1 LAGHGVDMV
10 KKPSRHDDTT
20 EVLDAPEVLTAPPL
34 KWASWPG
41 NNGLTTAQTTMSVG
55 TITGTGTGGQAPGAI
70 AVGDLL
76 IVAATAGLA
85 GGIQD
90 FTISGSGWTQ
100 ILNSTAGDDEIKTF
114 VWWKNATSAD
124 VTAAGVYTVTF
135 GTSQPEAYSW
145 AEWNFGQNAFV
156 DAWNGLW
163 SNVPTAT
170 NGLNPACFPT
180 GSADTLLTWWFN
192 YHSTG
197 NWTLPGGGTSVF
209 NNTQGGLPSHGASDV
224 RTLSAAGFT
233 GNLVAT
239 PSNLQQYGAF
249 QIAIST
255 GAPPN
260 GGGGNSP
267 IKWMTFQATQPAVTL
282 VSSVIAGQQAIGQT
296 PGPFAAGD
304 LYVVA
309 CMVEA
314 DTGAPGALSISGTG
328 WTNVIATAAGA
339 PLNARLSV
347 WAKTVSGGETGI
359 YTVSWPNATG
369 NPLWCAWNLG
379 QATFDVANGQCVAQ
393 SGTSV
398 VAPSVTTTAANENV
412 LAYWFLVDTA
422 TPGNGVFPPSTAGLA
437 PLAINLQGTNKWDMS
452 AAAFL
457 APTAGAT
464 GNLTATSVS
473 SGMPVYG
480 AFQLAFK
487 PTAGGSPPPVP
498 TGLTATAVS
507 SSQINLSWNP
517 STGATSYVVLRG
529 GTSVGTPSGTTFNN
543 TGLAASTS
551 YTYTVEAVSS
561 GGTSAPSSPA
571 SATTFSSSSPF
582 PAFTPIYPPP
592 PVGADKTVPN
602 FPPPTPPPIGTVPLG
617 DLVGPAVASASS
629 PPSVAGINQPVFG
642 FGDATHPPAS
652 AAFPEQ
658 TTTYPSPPIV
668 FSNVYTGGSTPVTPP
683 STASTPPLGTSYNTG
698 GVWGPPIG
706 PALPPVVPGGTRP
719 FMTATNGDP
728 DDTIYEAES
737 EQANSN
743 ENSNHVVY
751 NDDDEDDEDWVED
764 ETEPNPPTPPRPA
777 RTSKPKRGRSHKK

>member
-20 EVLDAPEVLTAPPL
+20 DVLDAPETLAAPTL

-41 NNGLTTAQTTMSVG
+41 NNGLVGPSTTMSVG

-90 FTISGSGWTQ
+90 FTISGSGWQ
-100 ILNSTAGDDEIKTF
+100 QLLMATAGDTEIKLA
-114 VWWKNATSAD
+114 VWAKQATSAD
-124 VTAAGVYTVTF
+124 VSAAGVYTVTF
-135 GTSQPEAYSW
+135 GTSSSEGFSW

-163 SNVPTAT
+163 SNVNTV
-170 NGLNPACFPT
+170 NGINPACFPT
-180 GSADTLLTWWFN
+180 GSADTLLTYWFN
-192 YHSTG
+192 YHDAT
-197 NWTLPGGGTSVF
+197 NWVLPGGLTTVF
-209 NNTQGGLPSHGASDV
+209 NNTQGNLPSQGASATKV
-224 RTLSAAGFT
+224 LSAAGFT
-233 GNLVAT
+233 GNLTAT
-239 PSNLQQYGAF
+239 LGVTQQYGAF

-255 GAPPN
+255 GSPPS
-260 GGGGNSP
+260 GGGGMSP
-267 IKWMTFQATQPAVTL
+267 LKWMSFMATQPTVPL
-282 VSSVIAGQQAIGQT
+282 GSSVVVGTSALGAT
-296 PGPFAAGD
+296 LGPFASGD

-309 CMVEA
+309 VTVEA
-314 DTGAPGALSISGTG
+314 DSGPSGALSISGSG
-328 WTNVIATAAGA
+328 WTSLVATAAGA
-339 PLNARLSV
+339 PLNTRLSV

-369 NPLWCAWNLG
+369 NPNWTVWNYG
-379 QATFDVANGQCVAQ
+379 QATIDVAAGQVLAG
-393 SGTSV
+393 SGTSMI
-398 VAPSVTTTAANENV
+398 APSVTTTAANEAV
-412 LAYWFLVDTA
+412 LAYWFAVDA
-422 TPGNGVFPPSTAGLA
+422 GNVGNLPSTAAGFT
-437 PLAINLQGTNKWDMS
+437 PRAINLQGQYKWSMS
-452 AAAFL
+452 TGDIL

-464 GNLTATSVS
+464 GNLTATDP
-473 SGMPVYG
+473 GTPTVYS
-480 AFQLAFK
+480 AFQFAFK
-487 PTAGGSPPPVP
+487 PTTGGTAPPTP

-617 DLVGPAVASASS
+617 DLVGPAIASASS
-629 PPSVAGINQPVFG
+629 PPSVAGIAQPVFG
-642 FGDATHPPAS
+642 FGNATTPPAS

-658 TTTYPSPPIV
+658 TTTYPSPPVV

-698 GVWGPPIG
+698 GLWGPPIG

-743 ENSNHVVY
+743 ENSNDVVY